1 MFGYSLW
8 DVLVYMLP
16 WWAQLAI
23 AATALAGLFLL
34 AVKVF
39 GWERVR
45 PFVVPAFAV
54 VGAGALLSRA
64 RQKGWQDK
72 IAADM
77 RAADQLIAKATKARA
92 EAERKQREHPED
104 LRDDDGFKR
113 D

>member
-1 MFGYSLW
+1 MFGYNLW
-8 DVLVYMLP
+8 DVLVHIVP
-16 WWAQLAI
+16 WWVQLALAVGVL
-23 AATALAGLFLL
+23 AALFLL

-45 PFVVPAFAV
+45 PFVLPAFAV
-54 VGAGALLSRA
+54 VGAGVLLSRA

-72 IAADM
+72 IAADIK
-77 RAADQLIAKATKARA
+77 AADKLIATATKARA

-104 LRDDDGFKR
+104 LRDDDGFRR